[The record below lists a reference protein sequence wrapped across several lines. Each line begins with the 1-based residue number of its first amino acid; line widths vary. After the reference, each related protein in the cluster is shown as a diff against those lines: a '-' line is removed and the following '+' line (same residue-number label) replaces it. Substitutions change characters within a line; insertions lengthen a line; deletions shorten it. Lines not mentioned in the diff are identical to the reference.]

1 MQIEGK
7 KALVLGATR
16 GVGLAIARTLADAG
30 ACLALPWFDWPESAE
45 AMIEEFTDKGSEHFA
60 QKIDLRAPDDVAKLM
75 KRIQEKFGRLDIL
88 INNIERGGMPI
99 LHGGYHREIN
109 KDQWHLEMDTTLRAK
124 WLVFDHAFPLLQH
137 SPQATVV
144 NISSIAAVTGRSGV
158 AGLLFNDGY
167 SAANRGVSSLTETW
181 ARQGA
186 PSIRVNELM
195 LGLIDQ
201 RHGPGTRGWGLL
213 NEQQQQDLLEHTPLA
228 RTGTPEEVAAAVLFL
243 VRDADFMTGSVLRL
257 DGGFVLGGE
266 QPSVMPVGS
275 L

>member
-16 GVGLAIARTLADAG
+16 GIGLAIARTLADAG

-45 AMIEEFTDKGSEHFA
+45 AMIKEFAGTGSEHFA
-60 QKIDLRAPDDVAKLM
+60 QKTDLRAPEDVAKLM
-75 KRIQEKFGRLDIL
+75 ERVEEKFGRLDIL

-99 LHGGYHREIN
+99 LHGGYQREIN
-109 KDQWHLEMDTTLRAK
+109 KDQWQLEMDTTLRAK

-137 SPQATVV
+137 SRQAAVV
-144 NISSIAAVTGRSGV
+144 NISSIAAITGRSGV
-158 AGLLFNDGY
+158 AGLLFNEGY

-213 NEQQQQDLLEHTPLA
+213 NEQQRQDLREHTPLG

-257 DGGFVLGGE
+257 DGGFVLGGD
-266 QPSVMPVGS
+266 QPSILPAGS